1 MAHEIERS
9 DALWIA
15 LAVSRSK
22 LLHQAIN
29 LLRFARKSEAA
40 EEGADGGD
48 ERKLTELEAI
58 DVSVHHFAV
67 ESAQNKTKMYQFI
80 FANVLSVALKITN
93 CAFSPMKSPTAV

>member
-58 DVSVHHFAV
+58 NVSVHHFAV
-67 ESAQNKTKMYQFI
+67 KSDKKQQ
-80 FANVLSVALKITN
+80 KITHSSSRTLHYFKITY